1 MPSLIVSNLYENRL
15 AWNNVLSKWEKPF
28 LTSFS
33 DMDRVTQGGEKVFL
47 DRVPG
52 TRGQKHVTIKG
63 AGHFLQE
70 DNGEELAQVILD
82 FIEHNKDF

>member
-1 MPSLIVSNLYENRL
+1 
-15 AWNNVLSKWEKPF
+15 
-28 LTSFS
+28 
-33 DMDRVTQGGEKVFL
+33 MDRITQGGEKVFL